1 MSLIQIS
8 HLSFR
13 YDGGTEEL
21 FQDVSLNLDS
31 GWHLGLLGRNGR
43 GKTTFLHLLEGRYAY
58 RGTIKASVDFSYF
71 PYQVENPQKSACL
84 LYTSNCYRPF

>member
-43 GKTTFLHLLEGRYAY
+43 GKTTFFTSAGGPVRIS
-58 RGTIKASVDFSYF
+58 GDDQSFSGF
-71 PYQVENPQKSACL
+71 FIFSWQAV
-84 LYTSNCYRPF
+84 RPPAWSTLPR